1 MDDSR
6 TQVPADNQIPIPETL
21 AAGYQWWRWT
31 TMSCYPRQITWRLQQ
46 DTTVR
51 YVKVGLDGDCPGLRA
66 EAERLGWARTY
77 LPVPEVIDVGDGTVE
92 WLVTAGL
99 AGRPATDPAL
109 GGPVAVVVAW
119 AEGLHAF
126 HDATPVA
133 NCPFDFRLDT
143 ALDHVRRRAA
153 AGAVDPA
160 EDFHDDHRHLRTA
173 AAALRELLR
182 HRTASE
188 DLVVCHG
195 DYCPPN
201 ALLRGGRVIG
211 YVDLGELAVADRWW
225 DLAVATWSTT
235 WNFGPGL
242 EPLFLAAYGADPDPG
257 RQAFYRLLYD
267 LAS

>member
-1 MDDSR
+1 MPS
-6 TQVPADNQIPIPETL
+6 DNQISIPDPL
-21 AAGYQWWRWT
+21 AAAYWQWRWT
-31 TMSCYPRQITWRLQQ
+31 VVSCYPRQITWRVAR

-51 YVKVGLDGDCPGLRA
+51 YLKVGLHGNYPGLRG
-66 EAERLGWARTY
+66 EAERLGWAATY
-77 LPVPEVIDVGDGTVE
+77 LPVPDVVDVGTDGTVE

-109 GGPVAVVVAW
+109 GEPRAVVVTW
-119 AEGLHAF
+119 AEGLRAF
-126 HDATPVA
+126 HEAAPVGD
-133 NCPFDFRLDT
+133 CPFDFRLDT
-143 ALDHVRRRAA
+143 ALDHVRRRVA
-153 AGAVDPA
+153 AGTVDPA
-160 EDFHDDHRHLRTA
+160 EDFNEDHRHLRSATA
-173 AAALRELLR
+173 ALDELQR
-182 HRTASE
+182 RRPASE
-188 DLVVCHG
+188 DLVICHG

-211 YVDLGELAVADRWW
+211 YVDVGELAVADRWW

-242 EPLFLAAYGADPDPG
+242 EPLFLAAYGADPDPD